1 MAQNGASIPYSSGPY
16 HTGEN
21 LRNPFAVSFALHVGI
36 GVLFL
41 GLTLWKIRTSENQ
54 FGAEN
59 PGAGAYSVGI
69 VNTINLPSRQG
80 RVQPLADDSP
90 SEIEPAPVKEK
101 KKPKPMFD
109 DEGIKLD
116 DKPSLYKERPSNSSP
131 TASRD
136 PNRVTSNIGQ
146 AAVSPM
152 FKQVGGGGIGI
163 GQNAPIGKNFGW
175 YAELIRQKVAEH
187 WRQDEVSPGV
197 RTSNPAIVTFVIQ
210 RDGSVKDIRLA
221 KVSGVSALDFS
232 AQRAIQE
239 AAPFPKLPDQ
249 FDKDSAAIEFWFELK
264 R

>member
-1 MAQNGASIPYSSGPY
+1 MAQNGASIPYRTGPNN
-16 HTGEN
+16 TGAN
-21 LRNPFAVSFALHVGI
+21 LRNPFAVSFALHIGL

-41 GLTLWKIRTSENQ
+41 GLTLWKIHTSDNQ

-90 SEIEPAPVKEK
+90 SEIEPAAVKEK

-116 DKPSLYKERPSNSSP
+116 DKPSQFKERASST
-131 TASRD
+131 TASKD

-187 WRQDEVSPGV
+187 WRQDELNSSLK
-197 RTSNPAIVTFVIQ
+197 TSNPAIVTFVIQ
-210 RDGSVKDIRLA
+210 RDGAVKDIRLA
-221 KVSGVSALDFS
+221 KASGVSALDFS

-239 AAPFPKLPDQ
+239 AGPFPKLPDQ

>member
-1 MAQNGASIPYSSGPY
+1 MAQNAASISYSY
-16 HTGEN
+16 EN
-21 LRNPFAVSFALHVGI
+21 LRNPFAVSLALHVALGLI
-36 GVLFL
+36 FL
-41 GLTLWKIRTSENQ
+41 GLTWWKMHSDENQ

-69 VNTINLPSRQG
+69 VNTINLPSRPG
-80 RVQPLADDSP
+80 RVQPVADDSP

-101 KKPKPMFD
+101 KKQKTMFD
-109 DEGIKLD
+109 DSGIKFD
-116 DKPSLYKERPSNSSP
+116 VPIPRKERASNSSP
-131 TASRD
+131 TANPD

-187 WRQDEVSPGV
+187 WKQDEVSPSV
-197 RTSNPAIVTFVIQ
+197 KSSNPAIVTFVIQ
-210 RDGSVKDIRLA
+210 RDGTVRNIQLA
-221 KVSGVSALDFS
+221 KASGISALDYS

-239 AAPFPKLPDQ
+239 AGPFPKLPNQ
-249 FDKDSAAIEFWFELK
+249 FDKDSASIEFWFELK

>member
-1 MAQNGASIPYSSGPY
+1 MAQNAASISFSNE
-16 HTGEN
+16 EN
-21 LRNPFAVSFALHVGI
+21 LRNPFAVSLVLHVALGM
-36 GVLFL
+36 LFL
-41 GLTLWKIRTSENQ
+41 GMTWWKMHASENQ

-80 RVQPLADDSP
+80 RVQPVADDSP

-101 KKPKPMFD
+101 KKAKPVFD
-109 DEGIKLD
+109 DEGIKFD
-116 DKPSLYKERPSNSSP
+116 APVPRKERPSNSSP
-131 TASRD
+131 TANQD

-146 AAVSPM
+146 AAISPM

-175 YAELIRQKVAEH
+175 YAELIRQRVAEH
-187 WRQDEVSPGV
+187 WRQDEVSPSV
-197 RTSNPAIVTFVIQ
+197 KSSNPAIVTFVIQ
-210 RDGSVKDIRLA
+210 RDGSVKNIQLSKA
-221 KVSGVSALDFS
+221 SGITALDYS

-239 AAPFPKLPDQ
+239 AVPFPKLPDQ
-249 FDKDSAAIEFWFELK
+249 FDKDSASIEFWFELK